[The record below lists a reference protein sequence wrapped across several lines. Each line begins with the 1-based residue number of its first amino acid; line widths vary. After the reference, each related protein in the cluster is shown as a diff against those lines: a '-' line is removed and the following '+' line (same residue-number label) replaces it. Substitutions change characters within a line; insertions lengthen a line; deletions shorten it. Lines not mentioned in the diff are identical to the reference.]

1 MGYYLAQRHHRLVEC
16 VQGERW
22 CIFSKSTA
30 SLARK
35 CIVAS
40 PCVVVCAQTIS
51 GRDQEPLLASSYG
64 QYMMSRHQKGWC
76 FLFLSKQFESWY
88 QDGTKRWKD
97 RRQHLCWMSRQFAAA
112 QFKGFHR
119 IDLLMSNSARV
130 VLVRL
135 SASSLVPRSRTCWWR
150 ETLWWN
156 GSTQRS
162 RNIVKSAMALSF
174 RFEDKQLLLK
184 FAAF

>member
-64 QYMMSRHQKGWC
+64 QDMMWRHQKGWC
-76 FLFLSKQFESWY
+76 FLLSKQFESWY

-119 IDLLMSNSARV
+119 IDMLMSNSARV